1 MQTTKINW
9 LHIVGLLSIQTPRTP
24 LLMAPA
30 VILHAVMIPAACLPI
45 PLAVHLSGY
54 VSVSLTIPLM
64 TDKLPAFKEL
74 AICRNANQVLMIL
87 STSSSPI
94 QRYYTV
100 R

>member
-24 LLMAPA
+24 MLMAPA
-30 VILHAVMIPAACLPI
+30 VIHAVMIPAACLPI
-45 PLAVHLSGY
+45 PLAIHLSGY